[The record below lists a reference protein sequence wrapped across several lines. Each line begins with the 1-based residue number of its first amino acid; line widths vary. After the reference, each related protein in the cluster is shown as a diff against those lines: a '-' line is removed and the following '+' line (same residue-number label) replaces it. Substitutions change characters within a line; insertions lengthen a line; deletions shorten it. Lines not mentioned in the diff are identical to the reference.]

1 MDSVAILFKA
11 YVNRTIQVYE
21 EKGMTDD
28 QVRDRPMLNV
38 IHKQLDR
45 YSTAVLFV
53 STHQRAVLNSNFQ
66 FITASFIARVI
77 VQLKVSVQLL
87 HW

>member
-28 QVRDRPMLNV
+28 QVQNV
-38 IHKQLDR
+38 FLLDQVYYVAR
-45 YSTAVLFV
+45 AFSSSTDLCDPVVL
-53 STHQRAVLNSNFQ
+53 
-66 FITASFIARVI
+66 
-77 VQLKVSVQLL
+77 
-87 HW
+87 

>member
-28 QVRDRPMLNV
+28 QVQNHFLSLHLSDAEV
-38 IHKQLDR
+38 ILMG
-45 YSTAVLFV
+45 
-53 STHQRAVLNSNFQ
+53 
-66 FITASFIARVI
+66 
-77 VQLKVSVQLL
+77 
-87 HW
+87 